1 MGRRMRSTAQ
11 KRAGGPPRPPEP
23 MSLLFS
29 IVITMTMMVSDD
41 DNSDVMARIS
51 FVGIFMIIIMMR
63 GAMGLT

>member
-1 MGRRMRSTAQ
+1 MGRRKRSTAQ

-41 DNSDVMARIS
+41 NSDVMARIS

>member
-1 MGRRMRSTAQ
+1 MVH
-11 KRAGGPPRPPEP
+11 RAPPEP